1 MRTLSLLVALLA
13 LAACG
18 RVGPVRAP
26 GPPGSI
32 VYPRAYPYIPP
43 AAPSGAAAPAMGAGG
58 TTGSAGSAS
67 PGQGEGSPVP
77 ADNTAR
83 ESGTGG
89 VTRPA
94 SPR

>member
-1 MRTLSLLVALLA
+1 MRALTLLVALLA

-32 VYPRAYPYIPP
+32 IYPRAYPYIPP
-43 AAPSGAAAPAMGAGG
+43 AALPGAAAPAAGSGG
-58 TTGSAGSAS
+58 TAGSAGSAS

-77 ADNTAR
+77 ADNVAR
-83 ESGTGG
+83 ESGAGG
-89 VTRPA
+89 VNRPA